1 MVNVSPIVRR
11 PLSTE
16 DLEYKMKTG
25 GYGGVIIT
33 SSFTISCLPK
43 SLVEELANI
52 GGPTFVVG
60 KKTAEAA
67 RQAGFQQ
74 LIGEEI
80 GSTAELSPILSG
92 WQAEKEEE
100 KVLPRLLFPG
110 ARTRARGLAELPAI
124 DEVAVYET
132 VAREESVLAAE
143 IMAHVPFDVAVF
155 FSPSGVKAAHDIVAR
170 QKTTMMIALGLTTAK
185 SFPDGSDVSASS
197 KPTAEGVFA
206 AIEEAL
212 HAYST

>member
-1 MVNVSPIVRR
+1 M
-11 PLSTE
+11 E
-16 DLEYKMKTG
+16 DLESKLKTG

-43 SLVEELANI
+43 SMVEELASI

-60 KKTAEAA
+60 KKTAEVT

-80 GSTAELSPILSG
+80 GSTAELSPIVSS
-92 WQAEKEEE
+92 WQEENGEE
-100 KVLPRLLFPG
+100 KVPRLLFPG

-143 IMAHVPFDVAVF
+143 IMAQAPFDVAVF

-170 QKTTMMIALGLTTAK
+170 QKTTRMIALGLTTAK